1 MTGVWHKTTKE
12 ILRLPFPSQ
21 SRDKP
26 WLWPNK
32 KRTDQTLKSGNSS
45 KAIKLCIEAI
55 MHNYRKKKNYLYIVL
70 PNHTPEINHSA
81 AHRALGGNIQL
92 VLHSSL
98 VANNIE
104 NYNNTIK

>member
-1 MTGVWHKTTKE
+1 MTGVWHRTTKE

-21 SRDKP
+21 SHDKP

-55 MHNYRKKKNYLYIVL
+55 MHNYRKKL
-70 PNHTPEINHSA
+70 PLHCVAKSYARNQLQCCSQG
-81 AHRALGGNIQL
+81 LGWQYT
-92 VLHSSL
+92 SCS
-98 VANNIE
+98 
-104 NYNNTIK
+104 